1 VGAATIEPARA
12 IMRGQRSI
20 LGQVPILAIFGLGPT
35 ELIVIGL
42 IVLVLF
48 GSRLPKAAR
57 GFGQSIKEF
66 KRGVREGNRESSDE
80 APRQLEHHANAPID
94 SPSQEQQS
102 HRE

>member
-1 VGAATIEPARA
+1 MGHPALTA
-12 IMRGQRSI
+12 GF
-20 LGQVPILAIFGLGPT
+20 FGLGGT

-66 KRGVREGNRESSDE
+66 KRGVREGSRPEDDDTPRT
-80 APRQLEHHANAPID
+80 PRQIEHKPGDPID
-94 SPSQEQQS
+94 AAAREQQS
-102 HRE
+102 HRD

>member
-1 VGAATIEPARA
+1 LGHPA
-12 IMRGQRSI
+12 
-20 LGQVPILAIFGLGPT
+20 LLAGFFGLGGT

-66 KRGVREGNRESSDE
+66 KRGVREGNSDAGSDDE
-80 APRQLEHHANAPID
+80 ERPRQIEQKPGQPID
-94 SPSQEQQS
+94 TTASHEQQT
-102 HRE
+102 RRD

>member
-1 VGAATIEPARA
+1 MGHPALTA
-12 IMRGQRSI
+12 GF
-20 LGQVPILAIFGLGPT
+20 FGLGGT

-66 KRGVREGNRESSDE
+66 KRGVREGSQPDDDT
-80 APRQLEHHANAPID
+80 PRQIEHKPGDPID
-94 SPSQEQQS
+94 APSREQQS
-102 HRE
+102 HRD

>member
-1 VGAATIEPARA
+1 
-12 IMRGQRSI
+12 M
-20 LGQVPILAIFGLGPT
+20 LGHLTFLAGFFGLGGT

-66 KRGVREGNRESSDE
+66 KKGVREGSGDADDE
-80 APRQLEHHANAPID
+80 DRPRQIEHRPGNPVDAP
-94 SPSQEQQS
+94 SSQEQQS
-102 HRE
+102 RRD

>member
-1 VGAATIEPARA
+1 MGHQALTA
-12 IMRGQRSI
+12 GF
-20 LGQVPILAIFGLGPT
+20 FGLGGT

-66 KRGVREGNRESSDE
+66 KRGVREGSRPDDDDTPRPRARSSTSR
-80 APRQLEHHANAPID
+80 AIPID
-94 SPSQEQQS
+94 AAAREQQS
-102 HRE
+102 HRD

>member
-1 VGAATIEPARA
+1 
-12 IMRGQRSI
+12 
-20 LGQVPILAIFGLGPT
+20 LGHQALTASFFGLGGT

-66 KRGVREGNRESSDE
+66 KRGVREGSRPEEDDDT
-80 APRQLEHHANAPID
+80 PRQIEHKPGAPID
-94 SPSQEQQS
+94 AAAREQQS
-102 HRE
+102 HRD

>member
-1 VGAATIEPARA
+1 
-12 IMRGQRSI
+12 M
-20 LGQVPILAIFGLGPT
+20 FGLGGT

-66 KRGVREGNRESSDE
+66 KKGVREGSSGD
-80 APRQLEHHANAPID
+80 AAAPFDDTPRQID
-94 SPSQEQQS
+94 HSPGKPVESPSKEQQA
-102 HRE
+102 RRD

>member
-1 VGAATIEPARA
+1 MGHPALTA
-12 IMRGQRSI
+12 GF
-20 LGQVPILAIFGLGPT
+20 FGLSGT

-66 KRGVREGNRESSDE
+66 KRGVREGSRAGRRRPRARSSTSR
-80 APRQLEHHANAPID
+80 AIPID
-94 SPSQEQQS
+94 AADARAAVAP
-102 HRE
+102 